1 MTLFLALEL
10 EEREEKHPSE
20 DLTSEAKTGE
30 EEPEVIWGQVM
41 VDPETESD
49 SIQILREFMLC
60 FWNKIQFNRYVYMY
74 LHNVPKSLKTLKKEE
89 RTILVYVHVNK
100 QALTC

>member
-1 MTLFLALEL
+1 MT
-10 EEREEKHPSE
+10 
-20 DLTSEAKTGE
+20 
-30 EEPEVIWGQVM
+30 
-41 VDPETESD
+41 DPETESD
-49 SIQILREFMLC
+49 NIQIFREFMLC
-60 FWNKIQFNRYVYMY
+60 FWNKIQFNRYIY